1 MPLTGIWRFATPLL
15 DIADAGGA
23 GAPGAVE
30 TPPVESDSLADH
42 EATYSPD
49 AQREPAAD
57 DDTRDDTGRFK
68 PRHRAAS
75 QRADA
80 DDVPLISE
88 HTRRIKDAEAKLGAD
103 IARKD
108 GESERVYNLRRRAEL
123 LERMATP
130 QTPEPAKTEP
140 RAPAPPPRPQPRP
153 AAAALP
159 ETFPTYD
166 VWVTV
171 KGNED
176 KDWYA
181 YQADWGKWNY
191 ATLRQEER
199 AQDARDAEAKAV
211 QSHITRYQ
219 AEIPAVVKEFPDFE
233 ASTNGVGC
241 SLAIERAI
249 MEVGPRA
256 AYWLAK
262 HPEDLAALDADT
274 MTDATGAPITPDHPA
289 FKTAVSTTAR
299 YLRSVVASEQRSSS
313 TSSTPSPS
321 TRTAAAPTGSALAL
335 APPPAPRPPNP
346 VRTGSIAAPDTPPP
360 DDDMSIASHEK
371 HYSPRRR

>member
-15 DIADAGGA
+15 DVADAGGA
-23 GAPGAVE
+23 GAPAAVE

-49 AQREPAAD
+49 AQREPSAD

-88 HTRRIKDAEAKLGAD
+88 HTRRIKDAESKLGAD

-108 GESERVYNLRRRAEL
+108 GESDRVFNLRRRAEL
-123 LERMATP
+123 LERLATP
-130 QTPEPAKTEP
+130 PAAPKAEPPPKAEP
-140 RAPAPPPRPQPRP
+140 RTPPPAPRP

-159 ETFPTYD
+159 ETFPTWEQWQEKNQEIVKAKGDAAWYD
-166 VWVTV
+166 
-171 KGNED
+171 
-176 KDWYA
+176 
-181 YQADWGKWNY
+181 YQTDWGKWNY

-199 AQDARDAEAKAV
+199 AQEAREADERAYTTAVASYQEKTKAFV
-211 QSHITRYQ
+211 ATH
-219 AEIPAVVKEFPDFE
+219 PDFDTVV
-233 ASTNGVGC
+233 AGNSV
-241 SLAIERAI
+241 SLAMVRATLD
-249 MEVGPRA
+249 VGPES
-256 AYWLAK
+256 AYWLAT
-262 HPEDLAALDADT
+262 HPEDRDALTEETLVDPKD
-274 MTDATGAPITPDHPA
+274 PA
-289 FKTAVSTTAR
+289 FPSVVAGIRR
-299 YLRSVVASEQRSSS
+299 YLRSVVASEQRSVS
-313 TSSTPSPS
+313 TSSSPSPS

>member
-1 MPLTGIWRFATPLL
+1 MIWRLALPLY
-15 DIADAGGA
+15 DVADAAGA
-23 GAPGAVE
+23 GAPAVDA
-30 TPPVESDSLADH
+30 PPVESDSLADH

-57 DDTRDDTGRFK
+57 DDARDDTGRFK

-88 HTRRIKDAEAKLGAD
+88 HTRRIKDVEAKLGAD

-123 LERMATP
+123 LERLATP
-130 QTPEPAKTEP
+130 PAAPKTEP
-140 RAPAPPPRPQPRP
+140 PPKAEPRTPPPAPRP

-159 ETFPTYD
+159 ETFPTWEEWATANPAVIEKDPDKAWYVYQQAYSDWHYD
-166 VWVTV
+166 RRRASERATEAREADERAYTTAVASYQEKTKAFVATHPDFDTV
-171 KGNED
+171 VAGNSVSL
-176 KDWYA
+176 A
-181 YQADWGKWNY
+181 MVR
-191 ATLRQEER
+191 ATL
-199 AQDARDAEAKAV
+199 D
-211 QSHITRYQ
+211 
-219 AEIPAVVKEFPDFE
+219 
-233 ASTNGVGC
+233 
-241 SLAIERAI
+241 
-249 MEVGPRA
+249 VGPES
-256 AYWLAK
+256 AYWLAT
-262 HPEDLAALDADT
+262 HPEDRDALTEETLVDPKD
-274 MTDATGAPITPDHPA
+274 PA
-289 FKTAVSTTAR
+289 FPSVVAGIRR
-299 YLRSVVASEQRSSS
+299 YLRSVVASEQRSVS
-313 TSSTPSPS
+313 TSSSPSPS

>member
-1 MPLTGIWRFATPLL
+1 MIWRLALPLY
-15 DIADAGGA
+15 DVADAAGS
-23 GAPGAVE
+23 GAPAVDA
-30 TPPVESDSLADH
+30 PPVESDSLSDH

-88 HTRRIKDAEAKLGAD
+88 HTQRIKAAEAKLGAD

-108 GESERVYNLRRRAEL
+108 GESDRVFNLRRRAEL
-123 LERMATP
+123 LERFAAP
-130 QTPEPAKTEP
+130 PAAEPAK
-140 RAPAPPPRPQPRP
+140 PAPVAAPRRAV
-153 AAAALP
+153 AAPLP

-166 VWVTV
+166 EWVTV

-181 YQADWGKWNY
+181 YQNAWGQWNY
-191 ATLRQEER
+191 AVLRKAER
-199 AQDARDAEAKAV
+199 AQDAADAEAQAAQESV
-211 QSHITRYQ
+211 SRYR
-219 AEIPAVVKEFPDFE
+219 AEIPAVVKDFPDFE
-233 ASTNGVGC
+233 AVTTGVSC

-289 FKTAVSTTAR
+289 FKTTVSTTAR
-299 YLRSVVASEQRSSS
+299 YLRSVVAEQRSP
-313 TSSTPSPS
+313 TPSPS

-346 VRTGSIAAPDTPPP
+346 VRTGSIAAPDTPPT

>member
-15 DIADAGGA
+15 DVADAGGA
-23 GAPGAVE
+23 GAPAAVD

-123 LERMATP
+123 LERIATP
-130 QTPEPAKTEP
+130 PTPEPAKAEP

-153 AAAALP
+153 AAAALAG
-159 ETFPTYD
+159 D
-166 VWVTV
+166 VP
-171 KGNED
+171 D
-176 KDWYA
+176 
-181 YQADWGKWNY
+181 
-191 ATLRQEER
+191 LRR
-199 AQDARDAEAKAV
+199 
-211 QSHITRYQ
+211 
-219 AEIPAVVKEFPDFE
+219 
-233 ASTNGVGC
+233 VGDGQGQRGQGLVC
-241 SLAIERAI
+241 LPGRLGQVELRH
-249 MEVGPRA
+249 A
-256 AYWLAK
+256 AA
-262 HPEDLAALDADT
+262 
-274 MTDATGAPITPDHPA
+274 GG
-289 FKTAVSTTAR
+289 
-299 YLRSVVASEQRSSS
+299 
-313 TSSTPSPS
+313 
-321 TRTAAAPTGSALAL
+321 TRTGRA
-335 APPPAPRPPNP
+335 
-346 VRTGSIAAPDTPPP
+346 
-360 DDDMSIASHEK
+360 
-371 HYSPRRR
+371 